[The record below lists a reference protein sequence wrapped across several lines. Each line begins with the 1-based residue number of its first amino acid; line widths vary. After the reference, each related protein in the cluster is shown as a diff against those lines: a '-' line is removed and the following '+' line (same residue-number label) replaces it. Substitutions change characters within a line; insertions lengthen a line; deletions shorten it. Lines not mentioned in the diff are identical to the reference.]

1 MPKTTAAITA
11 IGKHLP
17 EKVLDNA
24 TLEKMVETND
34 K

>member
-11 IGKHLP
+11 IGKYLP
-17 EKVLDNA
+17 KKVLDNA

-34 K
+34 